1 MKKRGVKEEKKE
13 QKSFPRTAH
22 PWRQRNKEQKKSPIS
37 HLPWQRTYGDKGV
50 ELALEEDE
58 AVRGV
63 AREEEIV
70 ALHDGHGTEGGQ
82 VNVHAHNFL
91 GHILKSQ
98 PISISLY

>member
-1 MKKRGVKEEKKE
+1 METKKQTTKKE
-13 QKSFPRTAH
+13 
-22 PWRQRNKEQKKSPIS
+22 KKSPIS